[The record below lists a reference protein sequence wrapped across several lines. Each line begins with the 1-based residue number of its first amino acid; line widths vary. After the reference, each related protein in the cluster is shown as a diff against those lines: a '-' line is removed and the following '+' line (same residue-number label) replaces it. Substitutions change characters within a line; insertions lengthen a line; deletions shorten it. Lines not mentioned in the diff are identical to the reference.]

1 MAAVKKIRLVLELR
15 HVNKHTKQQILL
27 QNLSTLSEILNK
39 GDYFTTFH
47 LTSDY
52 HHIKLHQENCQFIG
66 FEWIF
71 LDDFLDG
78 ISNFV
83 FYHSAWHQNVVSI
96 KVLRPFTKR
105 LRGSGIKAIIYI
117 DDGIPAF

>member
-52 HHIKLHQENCQFIG
+52 HHIELHPENCQFIG
-66 FEWIF
+66 FEWTF
-71 LDDFLDG
+71 LDDFTRY
-78 ISNFV
+78 F
-83 FYHSAWHQNVVSI
+83 
-96 KVLRPFTKR
+96 
-105 LRGSGIKAIIYI
+105 
-117 DDGIPAF
+117 